1 MNFPVHSFPH
11 FLSLI
16 LLVAGGLFCVVGG
29 LGLIRLPDFYT
40 RTHAGGLT
48 DTLGAALILV
58 GLMLQTQDLLIIM
71 KLMFILLFLFFTSP
85 TSAHALARAAFTHGL
100 KPILHDQSFD
110 ESLREGDIPTDL
122 HAPEKRKDG
131 ETSP

>member
-1 MNFPVHSFPH
+1 MHLFPH
-11 FLSLI
+11 FLSVI

-48 DTLGAALILV
+48 DTLGAGLILM
-58 GLMLQTQDLLIIM
+58 GLMLQTQELLIIM
-71 KLMFILLFLFFTSP
+71 KLMFIFVFLIFTSP
-85 TSAHALARAAFTHGL
+85 TSAHALARAAISHGL

-110 ESLREGDIPTDL
+110 ASLREGDIPSDL
-122 HAPEKRKDG
+122 HANGDRKDG